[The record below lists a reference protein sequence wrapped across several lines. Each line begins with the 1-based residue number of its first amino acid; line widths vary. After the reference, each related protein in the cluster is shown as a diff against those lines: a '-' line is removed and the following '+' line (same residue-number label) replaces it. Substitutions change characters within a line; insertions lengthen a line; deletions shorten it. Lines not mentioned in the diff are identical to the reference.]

1 MTFVDVTVIMPAP
14 PEGGT
19 GSYCILPL
27 LFMLL
32 VRAGSS
38 QISRGTARAS
48 SGPWSPPSSA
58 PGLASAGTRGEGASA
73 AAASVQQHQGF
84 RFGPVRW
91 LYQTF
96 PLHPV
101 H

>member
-1 MTFVDVTVIMPAP
+1 MTSVDVTVSVPAP

-19 GSYCILPL
+19 GSYYLLPL

-32 VRAGSS
+32 GRAGPS

-58 PGLASAGTRGEGASA
+58 PGLASAGARGRGASA
-73 AAASVQQHQGF
+73 AAASIRQHQGF
-84 RFGPVRW
+84 RFSPVR
-91 LYQTF
+91 
-96 PLHPV
+96 
-101 H
+101 

>member
-1 MTFVDVTVIMPAP
+1 MTVVDVTVSMPAP

-19 GSYCILPL
+19 GSYYLLPL

-32 VRAGSS
+32 GRAGPS

-58 PGLASAGTRGEGASA
+58 PGLASVGARGRGASAA

-84 RFGPVRW
+84 RFSPVR
-91 LYQTF
+91 
-96 PLHPV
+96 
-101 H
+101 

>member
-1 MTFVDVTVIMPAP
+1 MTVVDVTVSMPAP

-19 GSYCILPL
+19 GSYYLLPL

-32 VRAGSS
+32 GRAGPS

-58 PGLASAGTRGEGASA
+58 PGLASAGARGRGASA
-73 AAASVQQHQGF
+73 AAAASIQQHQGF
-84 RFGPVRW
+84 RFSPVK
-91 LYQTF
+91 
-96 PLHPV
+96 
-101 H
+101 

>member
-1 MTFVDVTVIMPAP
+1 MTSVDVTVIMPAP

-19 GSYCILPL
+19 GSYYLLPL

-32 VRAGSS
+32 SRAGPS

-58 PGLASAGTRGEGASA
+58 PGLASAGTRGGGASA
-73 AAASVQQHQGF
+73 AAAVQQHQGF
-84 RFGPVRW
+84 RFCPVR
-91 LYQTF
+91 
-96 PLHPV
+96 
-101 H
+101 

>member
-1 MTFVDVTVIMPAP
+1 MTSVDVTVIMPAP

-19 GSYCILPL
+19 GAYCILPL

-32 VRAGSS
+32 VRARSS

-58 PGLASAGTRGEGASA
+58 PGLASAGTRGRGASAA

-84 RFGPVRW
+84 RFSPVR
-91 LYQTF
+91 
-96 PLHPV
+96 
-101 H
+101 